1 MMKVVKT
8 LEEYGLLIKVVCET
22 VKTELKEKKGKYLHT
37 LTAPK
42 NMAK

>member
-1 MMKVVKT
+1 MMKVVKS
-8 LEEYGLLIKVVCET
+8 LEEYVLLIKVVSET
-22 VKTELKEKKGKYLHT
+22 VKTEIKGKKGEYLGT